1 MDETARRTD
10 ETLAR
15 KNDAAA
21 LNGGSSR
28 HWFRPGRSE
37 SLPTPLRATK
47 VVVAVALWGTLLAG
61 VLILSAAI

>member
-1 MDETARRTD
+1 MDDDARRAD

-21 LNGGSSR
+21 LNGGPSR

-37 SLPTPLRATK
+37 SLPTPRRTTK

-61 VLILSAAI
+61 VLILSASV